1 MQSQT
6 EHLIELL
13 DRVLEEAQLRI
24 QVQNSDPHYWPK
36 LEALIAWVHEKRTE
50 ATSGTLVPSKGI
62 CTLGLARSV
71 LDWDSQYSKLSEA
84 AGEADRFYRDNF

>member
-24 QVQNSDPHYWPK
+24 QAPNSDAHYWPK
-36 LEALIAWVHEKRTE
+36 LETLIAWVNEKRSE
-50 ATSGTLVPSKGI
+50 ATSGTLFPSKGEY
-62 CTLGLARSV
+62 TLGLARSV
-71 LDWDSQYSKLSEA
+71 LDWDSQFSELTKA
-84 AGEADRFYRDNF
+84 AGAADRFYRDNF

>member
-24 QVQNSDPHYWPK
+24 QAPYSDPHYWPK
-36 LEALIAWVHEKRTE
+36 LEDLIAWVREKRSE
-50 ATSGTLVPSKGI
+50 AKNGTLVPSKREY
-62 CTLGLARSV
+62 TLGLSRAV
-71 LDWDSQYSKLSEA
+71 TDWDSQYSKLSEA
-84 AGEADRFYRDNF
+84 AGEADIFYRDNF